1 MIVEREF
8 KIGTSEIHM
17 ININLLD
24 MDDLS
29 VLKDHEYDRF
39 MAMKANK
46 RRKEFL
52 GARILLNEIQPSVT
66 IEYKETGKP
75 KISTSQISIS
85 HSSQYVA
92 IGLDR
97 NHDIG
102 IDLQKI
108 KSKIDNIKDKFLSEA
123 ELKRFN
129 HHPNILTELWCIK
142 EACYKL
148 FDEAMLNFKKDIDI
162 IQTNEEYI
170 ATCIVQGKKFQVP
183 FYIFTFE
190 GFKLAINTTEAEQK

>member
-1 MIVEREF
+1 MIVERDF
-8 KIGTSEIHM
+8 KIGTSEIHL
-17 ININLLD
+17 IDINLLD

-29 VLKDHEYDRF
+29 VLKNHEYDRF

-52 GARILLNEIQPSVT
+52 GARILLNEIQPSAT

-92 IGLDR
+92 IGLNR
-97 NHDIG
+97 KYDIG
-102 IDLQKI
+102 IDLQQI
-108 KSKIDNIKDKFLSEA
+108 KTKIDNIKDKFLSEL
-123 ELKRFN
+123 ELHRFN
-129 HHPNILTELWCIK
+129 HDPNTLTELWCIK

-148 FDEAMLNFKKDIDI
+148 FDESMLNFKQDIDI
-162 IQTNEEYI
+162 TMEKGEYI
-170 ATCIVQGKKFQVP
+170 ANCKVDQKKFRVP

-190 GFKLAINTTEAEQK
+190 GFKLAINTTEAEQF